1 VADGLNAK
9 QRRFVSEYLVDSN
22 ATEAAIRSGYS
33 KKSAHSIGHENLS
46 KPEIRQAIDEA
57 LKAQENR
64 TLVTADRVILELSRI
79 ALLDPKTLFDENGQ
93 LLPLAD
99 MPEAARRAIAS
110 IEIESPKSRPGATVT
125 KIRLWDKP
133 KALEL
138 IGRHLKMFVE
148 RVAHEGKDGA
158 PLAVAP
164 IVALDGLTPEQL
176 LKIAE
181 AVEK

>member
-1 VADGLNAK
+1 VADGLNPK
-9 QRRFVSEYLVDSN
+9 QRLFVSEYLVDKS
-22 ATEAAIRSGYS
+22 ATAAAARAGYS
-33 KKSAHSIGHENLS
+33 KKTAHSVGPRLLEHAGVR
-46 KPEIRQAIDEA
+46 KAIDEA

-93 LLPLAD
+93 LLPLAE
-99 MPEAARRAIAS
+99 MPEEARRAIAS

-158 PLAVAP
+158 PLPAAT
-164 IVALDGLTPEQL
+164 IVALSSMTPEQL
-176 LKIAE
+176 LKTIE
-181 AVEK
+181 ATGT